1 MLLKFQ
7 PNFIK
12 FPRNSIYATVSLRV
26 HRVLCETCS
35 FKELFYS
42 LPIVGLLTKDK
53 EIESFDQ
60 NPQNPLIESF
70 LESTMVNDIG
80 MWRKSYDFNDVAE
93 KHACFHF
100 QL

>member
-1 MLLKFQ
+1 MMTSGAARETV
-7 PNFIK
+7 IVR
-12 FPRNSIYATVSLRV
+12 RNNLM
-26 HRVLCETCS
+26 
-35 FKELFYS
+35 
-42 LPIVGLLTKDK
+42 
-53 EIESFDQ
+53 ESFDQ

-80 MWRKSYDFNDVAE
+80 MWRKSYDFNDVAV